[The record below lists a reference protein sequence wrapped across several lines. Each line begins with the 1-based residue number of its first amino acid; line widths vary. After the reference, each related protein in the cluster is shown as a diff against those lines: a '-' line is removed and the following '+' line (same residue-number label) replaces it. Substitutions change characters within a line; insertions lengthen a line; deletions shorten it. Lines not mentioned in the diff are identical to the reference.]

1 MRRGIILFV
10 TLAMTGCGGRLGSM
24 ASETADRALS
34 ATSVTEDGELLNMIL
49 TAASSIVG
57 DLTGARRRVVD
68 ALAVTIVALDLDATV
83 REQGEAAVLELLC
96 SAPVPGDMPET
107 GVTVDLP
114 GRPEGEGEDRGDGH
128 ADVLDSAETG
138 RAVARLVATGT
149 LTGPEHLVSV
159 EVEADAAA
167 AQVRFRGGGW
177 LLCALFTADL
187 EVDGE
192 PWDLPRDGEDDP
204 TLDIAVW
211 TPDGEEPDE
220 PAAAEEP
227 DDLLQPVEVVF
238 AVPLP
243 LDALLELLDAEL
255 LTFRVGEEA
264 IDLRPA
270 DSEPVRRFSSVLRSG
285 SVEDDGLGGPD
296 AVESPLAV
304 PGVGDTLPPDEP
316 DGSDG
321 GAQ

>member
-1 MRRGIILFV
+1 MRRGIILITAV
-10 TLAMTGCGGRLGSM
+10 ALAGCGGRLGSM
-24 ASETADRALS
+24 ASETANRALS

-57 DLTGARRRVVD
+57 DLTGARRRIVD

-96 SAPVPGDMPET
+96 SAPVPGDMPEP

-114 GRPEGEGEDRGDGH
+114 GRP
-128 ADVLDSAETG
+128 DVLDSAETG
-138 RAVARLVATGT
+138 RAAARLVATGT

-159 EVEADAAA
+159 EIEADAAA

-192 PWDLPRDGEDDP
+192 PWDLPRGGEEDP

-211 TPDGEEPDE
+211 TPDGEEPGE

-238 AVPLP
+238 TVPLP

-270 DSEPVRRFSSVLRSG
+270 DSEPVRRLSSVLRAG

-304 PGVGDTLPPDEP
+304 PGAGDTLPADEP